1 MEKFPE
7 FIERPHRSPGA
18 RWQRRAG
25 GERPG
30 AHAEARAER
39 RRNVAEKI
47 AATGTAAVS
56 GSGSGDIGAE
66 PVTAGCALRIDALHR
81 KAGQI
86 FHFLSILGAG
96 RRCERFAA
104 ATRKSSE
111 LPRGDQIPGGKS
123 TRKILLKKN
132 AQGKQTLWPE
142 LCRERPVVS
151 REKATRYCGKVARVG
166 TPDR

>member
-18 RWQRRAG
+18 RSQRRAG

-47 AATGTAAVS
+47 AATGTAAVI

-111 LPRGDQIPGGKS
+111 LPPG
-123 TRKILLKKN
+123 RPNPWWKKHPKN
-132 AQGKQTLWPE
+132 PSQKKCSGQANLMAGIVP
-142 LCRERPVVS
+142 
-151 REKATRYCGKVARVG
+151 
-166 TPDR
+166 

>member
-18 RWQRRAG
+18 RSQRRAG

-47 AATGTAAVS
+47 AATGTAAVI

-66 PVTAGCALRIDALHR
+66 PVTAGCA
-81 KAGQI
+81 

-151 REKATRYCGKVARVG
+151 REKTTRYCGKVLREA
-166 TPDR
+166 PDR

>member
-39 RRNVAEKI
+39 RRNVAEKV
-47 AATGTAAVS
+47 AAARAVAFGAKGGGAVS
-56 GSGSGDIGAE
+56 AE

-151 REKATRYCGKVARVG
+151 REKATRYCGKVTRVG
-166 TPDR
+166 TADR

>member
-39 RRNVAEKI
+39 RRNVAEKN
-47 AATGTAAVS
+47 AATGTAAVI
-56 GSGSGDIGAE
+56 GGVSGDIGAE

-132 AQGKQTLWPE
+132 AQGKQTL
-142 LCRERPVVS
+142 
-151 REKATRYCGKVARVG
+151 
-166 TPDR
+166 